1 MAVSLGGDTDT
12 IASMA
17 AAIAGAHSGVERIP
31 DSLLKH
37 CEARDRMQK
46 YAEALCEIVAGDG
59 SNGTNGQEK
68 WTKSI
73 SCMYFIFFF
82 FGSCTVSE
90 DKMQLELRE
99 NN

>member
-59 SNGTNGQEK
+59 SNGTNGQK
-68 WTKSI
+68 K
-73 SCMYFIFFF
+73 
-82 FGSCTVSE
+82 
-90 DKMQLELRE
+90 
-99 NN
+99 